1 MTAITTTTT
10 AAGTASQPQ
19 KQGFAALGQGD
30 FMRLMVEQL
39 KMQDPFAPVDNKEM
53 LVQMAQFTSLSA
65 NTEMGETLKAIAGK
79 LDAILAAQTAAA
91 APAATPET
99 PATPAAGA

>member
-1 MTAITTTTT
+1 MTAITTTTAAST
-10 AAGTASQPQ
+10 AAQPQ

-53 LVQMAQFTSLSA
+53 LVQMAQFTSLST
-65 NTEMGETLKAIAGK
+65 NSEMGETLKAIAGK
-79 LDAILAAQTAAA
+79 LDAILAAQTAA
-91 APAATPET
+91 TPSANS
-99 PATPAAGA
+99 PATPAAGD

>member
-1 MTAITTTTT
+1 MTAITTTAAANT
-10 AAGTASQPQ
+10 AAQPQ
-19 KQGFAALGQGD
+19 KHGFAALGQGD

-91 APAATPET
+91 PAATTTPET
-99 PATPAAGA
+99 PSTPTAGA

>member
-53 LVQMAQFTSLSA
+53 LVQMAQFTSLST
-65 NTEMGETLKAIAGK
+65 NSEMGETLKAIAGK
-79 LDAILAAQTAAA
+79 LDAILAAQTAAIS
-91 APAATPET
+91 TPET
-99 PATPAAGA
+99 PATTAAGA

>member
-1 MTAITTTTT
+1 MTAITTTT
-10 AAGTASQPQ
+10 AAGTASPAQ
-19 KQGFAALGQGD
+19 KHGFAALGQGD

-53 LVQMAQFTSLSA
+53 LAQMAQFSSLST
-65 NTEMGETLKAIAGK
+65 NSEMGETLKAIAGK

-91 APAATPET
+91 PAATTSPET
-99 PATPAAGA
+99 PSTPTAGA